1 MRQTP
6 VAKNGKMPTGNDLWD
21 QYFLVRYNYALSR
34 SAEDIRR
41 YGTRI
46 SGLNE
51 LDKDLH
57 REMISTEINIDTMFE
72 LYRKGVTIYVTN
84 YNDTEKIYRIIHNH
98 LIAWA
103 DYMANGIHTGAAPL
117 KDLVELDIFAGIVYD
132 KAKSVFSKQ
141 ERETGL
147 ASFILKSQ
155 TLNFANILKR
165 STVDAGTEFVNGV
178 ETTTIN
184 KVKSKNPFPERS
196 SFKDV
201 FIDQMV
207 VINAGRENE

>member
-1 MRQTP
+1 MRHTP
-6 VAKNGKMPTGNDLWD
+6 STKNGKMPTGNDLWD
-21 QYFLVRYNYALSR
+21 QYFPVRYNYAMSR
-34 SAEDIRR
+34 SPEDIRR
-41 YGTRI
+41 FGTRI

-57 REMISTEINIDTMFE
+57 REMISTEINIDAMFE
-72 LYRKGVTIYVTN
+72 LYRKGVAVYVTN

-103 DYMANGIHTGAAPL
+103 EYMSTGIHTGAAPL

-132 KAKSVFSKQ
+132 KAKSVFNKQ

-165 STVDAGTEFVNGV
+165 STVDDVVEFVNGV
-178 ETTTIN
+178 ETTTVN
-184 KVKSKNPFPERS
+184 KVKNRSPFPERN

-207 VINAGRENE
+207 VINAGREN